1 MRSDANS
8 MMEGVLDLGR
18 GGTFQSRTE
27 RDVIVRTSLAR
38 LEQLDIGDQAL
49 TFGRIDRVRD
59 DVGPASS
66 DRDRDPGSGANG
78 AVRADQAPVA
88 GDHPAGPDIPE
99 SPETETFHIGRLAIH
114 SADHD
119 PLVVDWRAPIAE
131 PFYRATGRDPQ
142 GLVLRRHLAL
152 EGRKVVGIEDE
163 RFAVAGGY
171 LPVEESSSG
180 NLADAGTDT
189 EARDGDGGGELIV
202 GDLPIGGPAAL
213 LAALDRARSGRMT
226 DIVST
231 IQREQDE
238 IIRAPLAGVLV
249 VQGGPGTGKT
259 AVALHRAAYL
269 LYTHRFPL
277 ERQGVLVV
285 GPNPL
290 FLRYIEQVLPS
301 LGETG
306 VTLSTVSGLVPE
318 IRIAGEGPVDVA
330 RLKGDARMATFMAR
344 AVRTRQRALP
354 ADVAIPYGALLL
366 RLSIEDSRKIVD
378 TARRRPGTHNARRRV
393 VEESVAQLLAD
404 RARQSQQTL
413 GIGVPASV
421 TAFPGYE
428 DPSELED
435 DEFDVEDFSRKVR
448 RVPELAE
455 ALDRMWPRLS
465 PHELLHDLF
474 GAPPLIAAAGR
485 GVLTQEEQDLL
496 WRPRSSSFEEVA
508 WTPADAALVDEA
520 RFLLGPRNGSAEDG
534 VRKYGHIVADE
545 VQDLSPMQLRMLTRR
560 SLSGSMTVV
569 GDVAQA
575 TAPWAPSSWSDITD
589 HLPRR
594 RPARTVELTVSYR
607 TPAEVLAVAS
617 QVLAV
622 AAPELAPPRPVR
634 RSGEEPRMIAV
645 GEGDGEG
652 EGATVEDLARRV
664 AEVAGDEVVAVEPGR
679 VAVLAPSGLLPALSD
694 ALAAIGLP
702 VVDARDMRKGGL
714 SEPLVLLAADAANGL
729 EFDSVVVVEP
739 GAIAGQTARGLRTL
753 YVALTRPTQRLTVV
767 HLAPLPAALDGAHR
781 LVQAASTP
789 AAT

>member
-1 MRSDANS
+1 VEAEQRAEQEFVDMAYARLDAMRSDANA
-8 MMEGVLDLGR
+8 MLEGVLDVGK

-49 TFGRIDRVRD
+49 TFGRIDRVLD
-59 DVGPASS
+59 GVNG
-66 DRDRDPGSGANG
+66 DRAEAAGSEPSDPG
-78 AVRADQAPVA
+78 
-88 GDHPAGPDIPE
+88 
-99 SPETETFHIGRLAIH
+99 TETFHIGRLAIH

-152 EGRKVVGIEDE
+152 EGRRVVGLEDE
-163 RFAVAGGY
+163 RFAVPGSVGQPASPG
-171 LPVEESSSG
+171 LAAESAEG
-180 NLADAGTDT
+180 FDDG
-189 EARDGDGGGELIV
+189 GDGGGELIV

-238 IIRAPLAGVLV
+238 IIRAPLPGVLV

-318 IRIAGEGPVDVA
+318 IRIQENGPVDVA
-330 RLKGDARMATFMAR
+330 RLKGDARMAKVVAK
-344 AVRTRQRALP
+344 AVRTRQRAL
-354 ADVAIPYGALLL
+354 ADDVAVPYGALLL
-366 RLSIEDSRKIVD
+366 RLTREDSRRIVE
-378 TARRRPGTHNARRRV
+378 TVRRRPGTHNARRRM
-393 VEESVAQLLAD
+393 VEQSVAQLLAD
-404 RARQSQQTL
+404 RARQTQQTL
-413 GIGVPASV
+413 GVGAPAPV

-428 DPSELED
+428 DPSELAD
-435 DEFDVEDFSRKVR
+435 DEFDLEDFTRKVK
-448 RVPELAE
+448 RVPEMAE

-474 GAPPLIAAAGR
+474 GAAPLIAAASR
-485 GVLTQEEQDLL
+485 GVLSDEEQLL
-496 WRPRSSSFEEVA
+496 LYRPRSASFEEVA
-508 WTPADAALVDEA
+508 WSPADAALVDEA
-520 RFLLGPRNGSAEDG
+520 RALLGSRSGSAEDG
-534 VRKYGHIVADE
+534 LRKYGHIVVDE

-569 GDVAQA
+569 GDIAQA
-575 TAPWAPSSWSDITD
+575 TAPWAPSSWTDITD

-594 RPARTVELTVSYR
+594 RPVRSVELTVSYR
-607 TPAEVLAVAS
+607 TPAEVLAVATR
-617 QVLAV
+617 VLAV
-622 AAPELAPPRPVR
+622 AAPELKPPTPVR
-634 RSGEEPRMIAV
+634 RTEVEPRMV
-645 GEGDGEG
+645 PVLGTGGTSQ
-652 EGATVEDLARRV
+652 GATVGDLAHRV
-664 AEVAGDEVVAVEPGR
+664 AEVAGEEVMAVTPGR
-679 VAVLAPSGLLPALSD
+679 VAILAPETLLPVLSD
-694 ALAAIGLP
+694 ALAAAELP

-714 SEPLVLLAADAANGL
+714 SEPLVLLAADSTNGL

-739 GAIAGQTARGLRTL
+739 GVIAGETSRGLRTL
-753 YVALTRPTQRLTVV
+753 YVALTRPTQRLSVV
-767 HLAPLPAALDGAHR
+767 HLAPLPAALDGA
-781 LVQAASTP
+781 P
-789 AAT
+789 

>member
-1 MRSDANS
+1 MGGRTEVGVGSEQQAEQEFVDMAYARLDAMRSDANS
-8 MMEGVLDLGR
+8 MLEGVLDLGK

-49 TFGRIDRVRD
+49 TFGRIDRLHE
-59 DVGPASS
+59 GPT
-66 DRDRDPGSGANG
+66 DRRNGDAPSAEDGDGRRPEPDAEPG
-78 AVRADQAPVA
+78 
-88 GDHPAGPDIPE
+88 
-99 SPETETFHIGRLAIH
+99 TETFHIGRLAIH

-152 EGRKVVGIEDE
+152 EGRRVVGLEDE
-163 RFAVAGGY
+163 RFGVPGSAGA
-171 LPVEESSSG
+171 P
-180 NLADAGTDT
+180 DAAGAHDEGTP
-189 EARDGDGGGELIV
+189 GDGTGELIV
-202 GDLPIGGPAAL
+202 SDLPIGGPAAL

-238 IIRAPLAGVLV
+238 IIRAPLSGVLV

-306 VTLSTVSGLVPE
+306 VTLSTVSGLVSE
-318 IRIAGEGPVDVA
+318 IRIKETGPVETA
-330 RLKGDARMATFMAR
+330 RLKGDARMAKVVAR
-344 AVRTRQRALP
+344 AVRTRQRALVD
-354 ADVAIPYGALLL
+354 DVAIPYGALFL
-366 RLSIEDSRKIVD
+366 RLTVEDSRRIVD
-378 TARRRPGTHNARRRV
+378 VVRRRPGTHNARRRL
-393 VEESVAQLLAD
+393 VEQSVAQLLAG
-404 RARQSQQTL
+404 RARQTQQTL
-413 GIGVPASV
+413 GVGVPASV

-428 DPSELED
+428 DPSDLSE
-435 DEFDVEDFSRKVR
+435 DEFDFEDFSRKVR

-474 GAPPLIAAAGR
+474 GAPPLIAAACR
-485 GVLTQEEQDLL
+485 GVLSADEQALL
-496 WRPRSSSFEEVA
+496 RRTRSASFEDVA

-520 RFLLGPRNGSAEDG
+520 RHLLGPRHGNGDDG
-534 VRKYGHIVADE
+534 VRKYGHIVVDE

-569 GDVAQA
+569 GDIAQA
-575 TAPWAPSSWSDITD
+575 TAPWAPRSWADLTD

-594 RPARTVELTVSYR
+594 RPARSVELTVSYR

-617 QVLAV
+617 RVLAV
-622 AAPELAPPRPVR
+622 AAPELTPPRPVR
-634 RSGEEPRMIAV
+634 RTGEEPRMIAV
-645 GEGDGEG
+645 RDALGSRQD
-652 EGATVEDLARRV
+652 ATPADLGRTV
-664 AEVAGDEVVAVEPGR
+664 AEVAGEEVAAVEPGR
-679 VAVLAPSGLLPALSD
+679 VAILAPEALLPLLSE
-694 ALAAIGLP
+694 ALAAAGQP

-739 GAIAGQTARGLRTL
+739 GVIAGDTARGLRTL
-753 YVALTRPTQRLTVV
+753 YVALTRPTQRLSVV
-767 HLAPLPAALDGAHR
+767 HLTPAPAALAG
-781 LVQAASTP
+781 T
-789 AAT
+789 